1 MPSVR
6 HKRSVAHTPGLSGV
20 TAKLSPHTKARDP
33 EAARAWV
40 NAPFRLVQAALLHW
54 RRAQTGSTQ

>member
-1 MPSVR
+1 
-6 HKRSVAHTPGLSGV
+6 LSGV